1 VTHTLHRCGN
11 RESLE
16 GDYILLCTPAKDVNA
31 EGAREKLLRILDI
44 VMEAGP
50 SNIGFYGHGST
61 LTHLSIDEV
70 KRSFHD
76 HSRVR
81 ACFDSKDKLKGVLR
95 RLRDEDLGLSVTV
108 SGLIDEIAGMSAEL
122 GLEPHTINISCGVFG
137 KTERLP
143 ANETLELATMCGHG
157 IISHKLV
164 EEVVVGV
171 KRGEIDLDDAVKQV
185 GIPCTCGIYNPT
197 RAREILGELVGKDTE
212 I

>member
-1 VTHTLHRCGN
+1 MTHTLHRCGN

-16 GDYILLCTPAKDVNA
+16 GDYVLLCTPAKDVNA
-31 EGAREKLLRILDI
+31 EGAREKLLRVLDI

-81 ACFDSKDKLKGVLR
+81 ACFDSKRKLKEVLE
-95 RLRDEDLGLSVTV
+95 RLRDEDLGLSITV
-108 SGLIDEIAGMSAEL
+108 SGLIDEITEMSAEL

-137 KTERLP
+137 KIERLP
-143 ANETLELATMCGHG
+143 ANEILELATMCGHG
-157 IISHKLV
+157 IISHRLA
-164 EEVVVGV
+164 EEIVGGV
-171 KRGEIDLDDAVKQV
+171 RSGNIRLDDAVRQL

-197 RAREILGELVGKDTE
+197 RAREILGELVGRDPDS
-212 I
+212 